1 MAEDEEEKTEE
12 PTGKRLSDAKE
23 EGNVPKSAEVPGAV
37 ILIFASIYLLFFS
50 SDVFI
55 ELKKMMLYIFSFV
68 GKEIDA
74 TVIYTIT
81 HTIIFNILYTLI
93 PFFILVL
100 LLAIV
105 SNVAQFGF
113 IAVPIKFNLQK
124 LDPIT
129 GVKNIFSM
137 KKLLEAVKLSAKL
150 TVIFIVML
158 SLFALV
164 WDDIIAMMDM
174 EFPASVNVML
184 TLTLYFVATILF
196 IIIIFAFIDFV
207 FTRYYYFKSLRM
219 TKQEV
224 KDEHKQL
231 EGDPQ
236 IKGRIRKIQRE
247 MAMQRMMKNVEN
259 ADVVITNPTHYA
271 VALQYDQNKQNAPI
285 VVAKG
290 IDFLALKIKH
300 IAKEHNITIIENPP
314 LARALY
320 DQVELDQ
327 EIPEEF
333 YKAIAEIFTYIYQLK
348 GTKH

>member
-55 ELKKMMLYIFSFV
+55 ELKKMMLYIFSSV

-129 GVKNIFSM
+129 GVKNIFSDYLDDNISIRELSLYNFEDLQTALDNHSALDPTE
-137 KKLLEAVKLSAKL
+137 KNLGQELSAQLTRMRDATSDSGLRLQKNEIDLAITDLEIKINGTQRNVRIKL
-150 TVIFIVML
+150 VVYEEDQEPEEVKEYQETKYKTIEIEHDKSPFEIL
-158 SLFALV
+158 
-164 WDDIIAMMDM
+164 
-174 EFPASVNVML
+174 L
-184 TLTLYFVATILF
+184 TA
-196 IIIIFAFIDFV
+196 
-207 FTRYYYFKSLRM
+207 FKSLLKGFKKDVE
-219 TKQEV
+219 TK
-224 KDEHKQL
+224 KY
-231 EGDPQ
+231 
-236 IKGRIRKIQRE
+236 
-247 MAMQRMMKNVEN
+247 
-259 ADVVITNPTHYA
+259 TT
-271 VALQYDQNKQNAPI
+271 API
-285 VVAKG
+285 KKEITKAK
-290 IDFLALKIKH
+290 IR
-300 IAKEHNITIIENPP
+300 E
-314 LARALY
+314 
-320 DQVELDQ
+320 
-327 EIPEEF
+327 
-333 YKAIAEIFTYIYQLK
+333 
-348 GTKH
+348 

>member
-1 MAEDEEEKTEE
+1 
-12 PTGKRLSDAKE
+12 
-23 EGNVPKSAEVPGAV
+23 
-37 ILIFASIYLLFFS
+37 
-50 SDVFI
+50 
-55 ELKKMMLYIFSFV
+55 MMLYIFSFV